1 MKLTQNKIG
10 SASSFMFHSIREK
23 CKFIKKIIMELT
35 YLCPH
40 CRGAL
45 NAKRNIILAARCV
58 KDKEN
63 KGLVLL
69 HEELGNYTVAMSS
82 TLQAETGDEFDFN
95 CPICHS
101 SLNSPQGEAL
111 ASIVQIANGEESNI
125 VMSRIF
131 GERCTF
137 QIDDKKKVRS
147 YGESVSK
154 FVDPDWFL

>member
-1 MKLTQNKIG
+1 
-10 SASSFMFHSIREK
+10 
-23 CKFIKKIIMELT
+23 MELT

-101 SLNSPQGEAL
+101 SLNSPQGQAL

>member
-1 MKLTQNKIG
+1 MSGVFLF
-10 SASSFMFHSIREK
+10 SLFFHRN
-23 CKFIKKIIMELT
+23 
-35 YLCPH
+35 
-40 CRGAL
+40 AL
-45 NAKRNIILAARCV
+45 NLSKKLSWNLHTSAPTAGAPSTLKETSSAARCV